1 MLPFLETV
9 PESSTDPE
17 IHEMYQRDEERV
29 GYLPNYTR
37 AFSLNPAAYQGWRG
51 LIGAI
56 GRGMDSKRYELATVG
71 AARRLRSSYCSLAH
85 GSILVE
91 DFYDAPTV
99 QGLFE
104 DPGSAPVD
112 ELDRAVLGLAGKVA
126 DDATSITE
134 ADIDQLRRHGLTD
147 REILDVIL
155 AAAARCF
162 FSKVLDATGTL
173 ADQEYADLEPGLL
186 SALTVGR
193 PITGR

>member
-1 MLPFLETV
+1 MPFLETV

-17 IHEMYQRDEERV
+17 VQEMYHRDEERV

-37 AFSLNPAAYQGWRG
+37 TFSLNPAAYQGWRG
-51 LIGAI
+51 LIGTI
-56 GRGMDSKRYELATVG
+56 GRGMDTKRYELATVG

-85 GSILVE
+85 GSILVD
-91 DFYDAPTV
+91 DFYDSTTV

-104 DPGSAPVD
+104 DPGSASID
-112 ELDRAVLGLAGKVA
+112 DLDRAVVAFAGKVA

-134 ADIDQLRRHGLTD
+134 ADIDRLRGHGLND

-162 FSKVLDATGTL
+162 FSKVMDATGTL
-173 ADQEYADLEPGLL
+173 ADAEYAELEPGLL
-186 SALTVGR
+186 SVLTVGR
-193 PITGR
+193 PIAGG